1 MKKPLNKPMVVYT
14 SMVGDLFHVGHLRLL
29 ERASKLGDILIVGVI
44 DDDCVFEYKNKYP
57 IFTLNER
64 MEIIS
69 SLKFVN
75 NVIPQFTR
83 DGSDNIRRLKNVD
96 IVVRGNDAILIGEK
110 QTIEDMGGKYVVLER
125 TLSISTTEIIAKIKC
140 RGSKNE

>member
-1 MKKPLNKPMVVYT
+1 MKKRLNKPLVVYT
-14 SMVGDLFHVGHLRLL
+14 SVVGDLFHVGHLRLL

-44 DDDCVFEYKNKYP
+44 DDDYVFKYKNKYP
-57 IFTLNER
+57 IFKLKER

-75 NVIPQFTR
+75 NAIPQFTR

-125 TLSISTTEIIAKIKC
+125 TPSISTTEIISKIK
-140 RGSKNE
+140 RSGSKIE